1 MPLNRAL
8 SLLLAFAAGA
18 ALAGMALRWSEPS
31 TPPATANPALAQ
43 PATEIPRATPRLLP
57 GPYPANILRVI
68 DGDTFVARVVIWLDQ
83 QIEVRVRLRGIDAPE
98 LKAACPREA
107 ELAQA
112 ARQMLA
118 EALAAGVAEL
128 REVSLD
134 RYGGRVVARAFNTDG
149 DIGNR
154 LVDAG
159 LARAYAGKKR
169 KSWCE

>member
-1 MPLNRAL
+1 MAPNRVL

-18 ALAGMALRWSEPS
+18 AVAGMLTLWSEPPS
-31 TPPATANPALAQ
+31 PPPTASLSMAPPAAET
-43 PATEIPRATPRLLP
+43 PRAAPRLLP
-57 GPYPANILRVI
+57 GPYPATVLRVL

-83 QIEVRVRLRGIDAPE
+83 EIEVRVRLRGIDAPE

-154 LVDAG
+154 LMDAG